1 MAILFASTHPF
12 FTIFQIQLIAVFSFC
27 KNAFFKPLSRS
38 PLLFSAI
45 FVFFVMR
52 NLFIRHANNRKPP
65 VPPPKRFMAKE
76 CARPLDKPPKMEYNS
91 NITIINHERNHH
103 VMKKLTALLLC
114 LLLCVAAFAACAP
127 DTGTTEETTDATE
140 VGTAAPSEETTAA
153 AEETTEAIVEDTVA
167 EETTAAGEE
176 TQDPADQEYDP
187 ELYVVIRTAED
198 LMALNKAAVED
209 GEYFDDMTV
218 IFLADIDMTGYT
230 WTPMAGDSFYGVTFE
245 GNGHTIS
252 NLQFAVHEPAP
263 GTTADQIGS
272 GFIGISTGDLTF
284 QNLTIDTAT
293 VTAFER
299 AVGCFVGVQTGGY
312 ISFENCSVKNF
323 TADGWL
329 DYNNQDRAND
339 GHPISFRLAGF
350 VGHNMAGQLYFNK
363 CHVENVKLSGF
374 HNMAAFVGYGSA
386 MLDEYA
392 FEECTVK
399 NLECTF
405 SYCLSDSYT
414 VDMPRKFVSVFFN
427 HAQWIDKVDACV
439 EMGNTFEGVSYY
451 DWTDDNAEYTPSD
464 FASWSDE
471 EANAGA

>member
-1 MAILFASTHPF
+1 
-12 FTIFQIQLIAVFSFC
+12 
-27 KNAFFKPLSRS
+27 
-38 PLLFSAI
+38 
-45 FVFFVMR
+45 
-52 NLFIRHANNRKPP
+52 
-65 VPPPKRFMAKE
+65 
-76 CARPLDKPPKMEYNS
+76 
-91 NITIINHERNHH
+91 
-103 VMKKLTALLLC
+103 MKKLTALLLC
-114 LLLCVAAFAACAP
+114 LVLCVSILAACASDP
-127 DTGTTEETTDATE
+127 AVTPGES
-140 VGTAAPSEETTAA
+140 TAAPSEGTTAPTEETTAP
-153 AEETTEAIVEDTVA
+153 A
-167 EETTAAGEE
+167 EETTAPSEETDAGEETTASAGDE
-176 TQDPADQEYDP
+176 TQDPADMEYDP
-187 ELYVVIRTAED
+187 ELYVVIKTAED

-230 WTPMAGDSFYGVTFE
+230 WTPMHGDSFYGVTFE

-252 NLQFAVHEPAP
+252 NLQFAEHDPEAGTPA
-263 GTTADQIGS
+263 AEIGS

-284 QNLTIDTAT
+284 QNLTIDTAQ
-293 VTAFER
+293 VTAYER
-299 AVGCFVGVQTGGY
+299 AVGCFVGVQTNGY
-312 ISFENCSVKNF
+312 ISFENCAVKNF
-323 TADGWL
+323 TADGWM
-329 DYNNQDRAND
+329 DYTNQDREAD

-386 MLDEYA
+386 TLDEFA
-392 FEECTVK
+392 FEECSVK

-427 HAQWIDKVDACV
+427 HAQWIDKVEACV

-471 EANAGA
+471 EANAG